1 MLIRVWQPFIRSVSQ
16 METVPLNLT
25 TESPTTQVRVPAFIA
40 AIREDGVLISRTVVP
55 IPISSPVDASAV
67 PLPAHAVP
75 ATPGVQVQ
83 VQRQQQQPNY
93 GVEQQQQQQPTT
105 FVVEHPAFAVPQ
117 PARVAPIV
125 IQQVPVT
132 TYYEEPASPAVTNY
146 GSSQQAANVGSPSP
160 GVVAA
165 RIPTGNSNA
174 GSSAPVNNYG
184 SSPPTSSYDVGPP
197 PPAPPVTSYETQP
210 VDTYAPADSY
220 DAGSVTASQP
230 PTGTYNVEPPSP
242 PVRNYGSP
250 QPASPPTNG
259 YNAVSS
265 APVNNYGSSPPRNSY
280 DVGPPPPAPPVTG
293 YETQPTPT
301 SLPADEDSYGP
312 PASTQFEDYDN
323 TYYDYDIRSDDP
335 TNYEYQDVYGGPAGV
350 KRVRF

>member
-1 MLIRVWQPFIRSVSQ
+1 

-25 TESPTTQVRVPAFIA
+25 TEPPTTQVRVPAFIA

-67 PLPAHAVP
+67 PLPAQALP

-93 GVEQQQQQQPTT
+93 GVEQQRQQPTS

-174 GSSAPVNNYG
+174 ESSAPVNNYG
-184 SSPPTSSYDVGPP
+184 SSPP
-197 PPAPPVTSYETQP
+197 
-210 VDTYAPADSY
+210 
-220 DAGSVTASQP
+220 AS
-230 PTGTYNVEPPSP
+230 
-242 PVRNYGSP
+242 
-250 QPASPPTNG
+250 
-259 YNAVSS
+259 
-265 APVNNYGSSPPRNSY
+265 SY